1 MKLRASEIFEKL
13 SDLSNHEIE
22 PELQR
27 LCGDDHVLLADV
39 RSLLAAHRQARG
51 FLDQSVGDSHRLLD
65 ETIIHTEVQE
75 QPGAVIGPYKLLEQ
89 IGEGGFG
96 TVYMAQ
102 QTRLFADEL
111 R

>member
-75 QPGAVIGPYKLLEQ
+75 QPGAVIGRTSFWSRSAKVGLAPS
-89 IGEGGFG
+89 
-96 TVYMAQ
+96 TWHNR
-102 QTRLFADEL
+102 TRLFADEL